1 MFGDLSGTGKESW
14 VFIVSGV
21 LAFSAINIPHMK
33 TKGQFPAKHEWK
45 SGLFAFLL
53 FCKQLKKLIYQLKS
67 RFKSLVLL
75 FKTR

>member
-14 VFIVSGV
+14 VFIVSGILV
-21 LAFSAINIPHMK
+21 FSAINIPHMK

-53 FCKQLKKLIYQLKS
+53 FYKQLKKL
-67 RFKSLVLL
+67 VLPI
-75 FKTR
+75 KKQI